1 MNMEEK
7 KKETFLRNIHF
18 VSNYP
23 HTSII
28 LKRKRLCAFP
38 DLHVGLCSWST
49 RTQST
54 HLLWKEFAIYWRYK
68 YMLFNEQSDK
78 IKSLNVGV
86 HGFNFKLVLY
96 Y

>member
-1 MNMEEK
+1 MIIEEK

-23 HTSII
+23 HTTII

-49 RTQST
+49 EPSLLVYYGRNLLYTEDIST
-54 HLLWKEFAIYWRYK
+54 CFSMNKV
-68 YMLFNEQSDK
+68 
-78 IKSLNVGV
+78 IKLKV
-86 HGFNFKLVLY
+86 
-96 Y
+96 